1 MYIIY
6 RVTNNITKKCY
17 IGFTTRSAEQR
28 FREHCRLS
36 QRTYFH
42 NAIKKY
48 GKNNFTVETLCQGE
62 DAEAGLTLAEPLLI
76 AYFKPAY
83 NHTPGGEGVSG
94 KRSITTRIKMAK
106 AAIRRWYKSKPP
118 ANTTVYMA

>member
-6 RVTNNITKKCY
+6 RVTNNINKKCY

-28 FREHCRLS
+28 FIEHCRLS

-48 GKNNFTVETLCQGE
+48 GKDNFTVDILCQGE
-62 DAEAGLTLAEPLLI
+62 DEEAGLNIAESLMI
-76 AYFKPAY
+76 DHFKPAY
-83 NHTPGGEGVSG
+83 NHTTGGEGVSC
-94 KRSITTRIKMAK
+94 KRSIATRIKMAR

-118 ANTTVYMA
+118 TNTTVYMA